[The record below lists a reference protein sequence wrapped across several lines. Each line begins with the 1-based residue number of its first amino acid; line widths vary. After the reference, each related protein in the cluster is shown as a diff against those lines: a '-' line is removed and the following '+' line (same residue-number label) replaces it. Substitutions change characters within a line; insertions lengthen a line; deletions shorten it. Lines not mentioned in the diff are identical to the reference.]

1 MAGHVARFR
10 LLLAGTL
17 CVGVG
22 ACLSTEGYYRYQD
35 AGPAGSGGG
44 SGNAGNAGNAG
55 TTGHAG
61 TTGGAGTTG
70 AAGSLAT
77 AGTTGT
83 AGRGG
88 TTGTA
93 GRGGTTGT
101 AGRGGTTGAAGSS
114 GTTGGGVLF
123 SEDFDPTKGAW
134 DWAFN
139 LTHSFTS
146 DGSQMMVV
154 NLSETAGDQAIGAV
168 GMPTWTNYSVEAK
181 VKVNSFTGTSS
192 SDGVAICARLTS
204 ADSFYYLALSPADTK
219 ALKIKLNNGSNTS
232 LSSSLDSTG
241 FAVGTWVT
249 LRLDVQGNVLTA
261 YLNGTMKG
269 TYTAVDTDKILPMGG
284 IGLMVQRASAEF
296 DDIVV
301 RALP

>member
-35 AGPAGSGGG
+35 AGATGNGGS
-44 SGNAGNAGNAG
+44 SGNAGHAG
-55 TTGHAG
+55 TTGNAG

-154 NLSETAGDQAIGAV
+154 NMSETAGDQAIGAV